1 MVNFKKI
8 APIFFNFLTLK
19 KNKMFFKLFLTTFV
33 CGFHFMIGFTQEND
47 LLYYKLEFRKAY
59 PFKNKDDV
67 TKQQFLA
74 SKLSYYRKKGNLLY
88 SIDSIEIKNDSIIT
102 WGYKGQKFTKSQLHF
117 SISNNETFSAKVSS
131 SFSNKFTTSVL
142 NPFEIDRYLKLIQQK
157 FLDVGYP
164 FTTILVDSFQISSP
178 ISKIYYSIHPYQHF
192 TWGTIH
198 LKGNLNTNKKQL
210 ELLSSISTNSNYQE
224 RIKNNSTQRI
234 SQFPFIQTIK
244 NSEVVFTN
252 DSVDLYLYLNE
263 TPINRINGL
272 MGFQPTTNGTYNI
285 TGDIDLK
292 LYHKLKKLET
302 IEFNWKS
309 LPQKTQQLKG
319 LINFPFLFRSPIGI
333 ETEFNLFKKDSSF
346 IEVSQ
351 KYNLQYLTQNG
362 LILKTYYNNYNSN
375 KLGSNSQNTEKNISI
390 NYYGVAIS
398 HQKLD
403 HIITPTKG
411 YKFKIDLA
419 AGLRKNSEGTTTSY
433 KLQLGL
439 ETYLPLSQRNILK
452 ISTQNEVLIQPFFV
466 TNELLRFGGLTTQR
480 GFKEQDMTANKRNT
494 STIEYRYLLENNAYL
509 FLFYDQSWYENKLSA
524 KTYDHPSSFGGGISF
539 ATEIGL
545 FNLTYALGR
554 QMNNPIFIKDG
565 VIHLGYTSLF

>member
-1 MVNFKKI
+1 
-8 APIFFNFLTLK
+8 
-19 KNKMFFKLFLTTFV
+19 
-33 CGFHFMIGFTQEND
+33 
-47 LLYYKLEFRKAY
+47 
-59 PFKNKDDV
+59 
-67 TKQQFLA
+67 
-74 SKLSYYRKKGNLLY
+74 
-88 SIDSIEIKNDSIIT
+88 
-102 WGYKGQKFTKSQLHF
+102 
-117 SISNNETFSAKVSS
+117 
-131 SFSNKFTTSVL
+131 
-142 NPFEIDRYLKLIQQK
+142 
-157 FLDVGYP
+157 
-164 FTTILVDSFQISSP
+164 
-178 ISKIYYSIHPYQHF
+178 
-192 TWGTIH
+192 
-198 LKGNLNTNKKQL
+198 
-210 ELLSSISTNSNYQE
+210 
-224 RIKNNSTQRI
+224 
-234 SQFPFIQTIK
+234 
-244 NSEVVFTN
+244 
-252 DSVDLYLYLNE
+252 
-263 TPINRINGL
+263 
-272 MGFQPTTNGTYNI
+272 MGFQPATNGTYNI

-390 NYYGVAIS
+390 NYYGVSIS

-403 HIITPTKG
+403 QIITPTKG

-419 AGLRKNSEGTTTSY
+419 AGLRKNSKGTTTSY
-433 KLQLGL
+433 KLQFGL

-480 GFKEQDMTANKRNT
+480 GFKEQDMSANKRNT

-509 FLFYDQSWYENKLSA
+509 FLFYDQSWYENKLATS
-524 KTYDHPSSFGGGISF
+524 TYDHPSSFGGGISF

-554 QMNNPIFIKDG
+554 QMNNPILIKDG